1 MGKTQDK
8 KPFWIKFEMDKWEG
22 GVDGLTPEAE
32 YLFFRICR
40 KIWSTGKPVFLEQ
53 LGPISRGIKDPN
65 LYLEE
70 LVRIGKVTVGN
81 GLIQNAKARKAY
93 VEARKMMIKNQKR
106 TKSATEAR
114 KKQALT
120 PGNQSENTGDRDDQ
134 RNEDTEQYSTVQNI
148 PISNSSSTDRFKNS
162 NSQKNGNGEKNNNG
176 EYGDKVGTLKAT
188 TYEQAREAAPGYDI
202 YYIED
207 RWRSSGF
214 AAKAK
219 KPDAAFLGFL
229 RTHIKE
235 NPL

>member
-1 MGKTQDK
+1 MMGKNPNE

-40 KIWSTGKPVFLEQ
+40 KVWSTGKPVFLEQ
-53 LGPISRGIKDPN
+53 LGPISRGIKDAN
-65 LYLEE
+65 VYLEE
-70 LVRIGKVTVGN
+70 LVRTGKVIVDS
-81 GLIQNAKARKAY
+81 GLIKNAKARRAHF
-93 VEARKMMIKNQKR
+93 EARKTMIKNQKR
-106 TKSATEAR
+106 TRKATEAR
-114 KKQALT
+114 KKQPLT
-120 PGNQSENTGDRDDQ
+120 PRKEKEKTADRDDQ
-134 RNEDTEQYSTVQNI
+134 RNEDTVQYSTEEKKNS
-148 PISNSSSTDRFKNS
+148 SNSSLTDGKNS
-162 NSQKNGNGEKNNNG
+162 NSSKNALGNEFNNG
-176 EYGDKVGTLKAT
+176 EYGDKVGTLKSA
-188 TYEQAREAAPGYDI
+188 TYEKARNLAPGYDI

-229 RTHIKE
+229 RTHVKE